1 MKQYFNQILE
11 SQKVFYKNIT
21 PIHIMFVIVLH
32 TTIFFGVKYSI
43 SEQSVV
49 PALIV
54 GLPYLFWYESIRK
67 KVFPK

>member
-1 MKQYFNQILE
+1 MKQYFNQIIE
-11 SQKVFYKNIT
+11 SQKVFYTNTHPMLIL
-21 PIHIMFVIVLH
+21 FVIVIHL
-32 TTIFFGVKYSI
+32 TLFFGIKYSI

-54 GLPYLFWYESIRK
+54 GFLYLFWYESIRK

>member
-1 MKQYFNQILE
+1 MKVYLNQILE
-11 SQKVFYKNIT
+11 SQKVFYKNISA
-21 PIHIMFVIVLH
+21 IHIMFVIVLH
-32 TTIFFGVKYSI
+32 TTLFFGVKYSI
-43 SEQSVV
+43 SEQSIV